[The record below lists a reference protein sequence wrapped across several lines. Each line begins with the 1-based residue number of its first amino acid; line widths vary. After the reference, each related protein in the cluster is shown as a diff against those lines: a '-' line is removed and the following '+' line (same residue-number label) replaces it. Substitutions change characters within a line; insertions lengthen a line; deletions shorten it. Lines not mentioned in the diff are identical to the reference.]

1 MSRSQGEHNGCS
13 CGSLRREDPGP
24 WIAVIVREVK
34 EERKL
39 DPARKTGEA
48 MDTLKLLGS
57 GRSSF

>member
-1 MSRSQGEHNGCS
+1 MRELWG
-13 CGSLRREDPGP
+13 REDPGP